1 MLVGFSV
8 VDFSFSSLT
17 TFSCRSSVKQVTGQN
32 WFPLE
37 EIQKKREEISLLIE
51 ILSQQNHL
59 FKSDQ
64 VEIGYRTTEEGP
76 GSGMIN
82 IGNTCYLNSTLQV
95 NEYLISN

>member
-1 MLVGFSV
+1 M
-8 VDFSFSSLT
+8 
-17 TFSCRSSVKQVTGQN
+17 FSCLSLVHQVTGLN
-32 WFPLE
+32 WFPE
-37 EIQKKREEISLLIE
+37 DEVQKKREEINLLIE
-51 ILSQQNHL
+51 VLSRRNHL

-95 NEYLISN
+95 NKYLISD

>member
-1 MLVGFSV
+1 MFSCL
-8 VDFSFSSLT
+8 SSLQ
-17 TFSCRSSVKQVTGQN
+17 QVTGQY
-32 WFPLE
+32 WFPQE
-37 EIQKKREEISLLIE
+37 EIQKKREEITLLIE
-51 ILSQQNHL
+51 VLSRRNHL

-95 NEYLISN
+95 NKYLISD